1 MENFYNIL
9 KSITLKEIAELTG
22 ARIDSQYNS
31 KIITNMGSLEQANE
45 DSIIYLALGNAV
57 SSALDKSAEY
67 KEKLKNIKAGACF
80 IEEKNINLLPA
91 GIIPVIVNDPKL
103 AFINLTYKFFE
114 DKAVIKKGISDK
126 AFIDESVKFKNRDS
140 VHIGPFAVIEEGVKI
155 GENCYIG
162 SGAKIK
168 AGVQI
173 GDNCTIKENAV
184 VSHAILGNN
193 VNIGEQSVIGGN
205 GFGWHSGSFGHIW
218 VPQLGRVILE
228 DNVDVGINS
237 AVDRGAIGD
246 TVIGKG
252 TKIDNLVQIGHNV
265 KTGQNCIFAGM
276 CGVAGSTTIGN
287 WVLVGA
293 GAGISGHLTIG
304 DGVEIGAR
312 GGVIQNLPAGS
323 KVSGYPAM
331 PVTDFLK
338 QTALLRRML
347 KKKGQK

>member
-1 MENFYNIL
+1 MQNFYNIL
-9 KSITLKEIAELTG
+9 KSITLKEIAEITDG
-22 ARIDSQYNS
+22 KIDEKYNS
-31 KIITNMGSLEQANE
+31 KVITNMGSLEEADEN
-45 DSIIYLALGNAV
+45 SIIYLALGNAV
-57 SSALDKSAEY
+57 SAALDKSAEY

-80 IEEKNINLLPA
+80 IEEKNLEYLPS
-91 GIIPVIVNDPKL
+91 GIIPVIVKDPKL

-114 DKAVIKKGISDK
+114 DKAVVKKGISDK
-126 AFIDESVKFKNRDS
+126 AFIDESVKFKNRKS
-140 VHIGPFAVIEEGVKI
+140 VHIGPFAVIEEGVTI

-168 AGVQI
+168 SGVQI

-218 VPQLGRVILE
+218 VPQLGSVILE
-228 DNVDVGINS
+228 DNVDIGINS

-246 TVIGKG
+246 TVIGRG
-252 TKIDNLVQIGHNV
+252 TKIDNLVQVGHNV
-265 KTGQNCIFAGM
+265 KTGKNCILAGM
-276 CGVAGSTTIGN
+276 AGVAGSSTLGD

-293 GAGISGHLTIG
+293 SAGISGHLTIG
-304 DGVEIGAR
+304 DGTEIGAR
-312 GGVIQNLPAGS
+312 GGVIQSLPAGS

-331 PVTDFLK
+331 PVSDFLK
-338 QTALLRRML
+338 QAAMLRRMV
-347 KKKGQK
+347 KKRK